1 MLNLKIFIK
10 FFIQFLIKEK
20 KIIKSRTM
28 SNISDNILT
37 DFSSPSLINVSFQ
50 NEILIL
56 RKEVDEIK
64 TKLRFIEGFFKV
76 RNILNNG
83 FVLFVRLAFF
93 FYLQNI

>member
-1 MLNLKIFIK
+1 
-10 FFIQFLIKEK
+10 
-20 KIIKSRTM
+20 M

-37 DFSSPSLINVSFQ
+37 DFSSPSLINVRFQ
-50 NEILIL
+50 NEISIL

-83 FVLFVRLAFF
+83 FVLFICPVGFF
-93 FYLQNI
+93 FLFTKHIINCLF